1 MTEPLRGNRPSFNQ
15 LNRNQMQGLYLL
27 FEKFALDDWRTYYI
41 SVIAR
46 HRKAAAQ
53 VNFIRA
59 LCAFLAGLA
68 AALAGLV
75 VQSTYVD
82 GVCAGVIAPDKLPYC
97 QNMNVVT
104 GFLMLTAVVA
114 PALGGA
120 FSTLADLYQWDR
132 QVMLYED
139 ALKNMAIA
147 DARSPDPEMDDVT
160 YGLSMKAYA
169 FGSLSVMYDE
179 AAQWGQIVR
188 TPQQIDEFLERA
200 RARAE
205 SLQLPNFGTRGG
217 TSSPTDAT
225 PRG

>member
-1 MTEPLRGNRPSFNQ
+1 M
-15 LNRNQMQGLYLL
+15 
-27 FEKFALDDWRTYYI
+27 
-41 SVIAR
+41 
-46 HRKAAAQ
+46 
-53 VNFIRA
+53 
-59 LCAFLAGLA
+59 
-68 AALAGLV
+68 
-75 VQSTYVD
+75 
-82 GVCAGVIAPDKLPYC
+82 
-97 QNMNVVT
+97 
-104 GFLMLTAVVA
+104 LMAVVA

-147 DARSPDPEMDDVT
+147 DARSPDPEMDDMT
-160 YGLSMKAYA
+160 YELAMKAYA

-188 TPQQIDEFLERA
+188 TPQQIDEFIERA

-205 SLQLPNFGTRGG
+205 AVQLPTFGSRGDSG
-217 TSSPTDAT
+217 SSSDPT